1 MASENRKQIE
11 IPTAEGIASAAR
23 KVSKKGHPPV
33 HLWDPPFCGNLD
45 IRIARDGT
53 WYYLGSPIGRFELV
67 KLFSS
72 ILRKDE
78 DKYFLVTPAEKVG
91 IKVDDA
97 PFVAV
102 DFSVV
107 GNGNNQTLI
116 FETHVGDTVELN
128 NENPLRVTIDQ
139 NSGEPKPYIHIR
151 SGLEALID
159 RKSFYRL
166 IEICSIKTYNKEE
179 WFGIFSN
186 KNFFPIIL
194 ASELS

>member
-1 MASENRKQIE
+1 MATKNKKQKE
-11 IPTAEGIASAAR
+11 VPTAEGIASAAR

-102 DFSVV
+102 DFSIV
-107 GNGNNQTLI
+107 GSGNNLTLI
-116 FETHVGDTVELN
+116 FETHVGDTV
-128 NENPLRVTIDQ
+128 
-139 NSGEPKPYIHIR
+139 
-151 SGLEALID
+151 
-159 RKSFYRL
+159 
-166 IEICSIKTYNKEE
+166 
-179 WFGIFSN
+179 
-186 KNFFPIIL
+186 
-194 ASELS
+194 